1 MNKRGGR
8 RSTTW
13 KPGWKLGKTKV
24 IRIPEVL
31 AERLYEMAR
40 NLDEGKDYCLLQDN
54 SNNSHV
60 TGNELEKVI
69 NILEESL
76 KLPANRGGAIKT
88 EIKKVI
94 SFLRQNPN

>member
-31 AERLYEMAR
+31 AEQLYEMAR
-40 NLDEGKDYCLLQDN
+40 NLDEGQDYCLLQDKNQN
-54 SNNSHV
+54 SSV
-60 TGNELEKVI
+60 TGNNIEKAITVLEK
-69 NILEESL
+69 SL
-76 KLPANRGGAIKT
+76 KLPANRGGAIKN
-88 EIKKVI
+88 EIRKAI
-94 SFLRQNPN
+94 TFLRQNPN